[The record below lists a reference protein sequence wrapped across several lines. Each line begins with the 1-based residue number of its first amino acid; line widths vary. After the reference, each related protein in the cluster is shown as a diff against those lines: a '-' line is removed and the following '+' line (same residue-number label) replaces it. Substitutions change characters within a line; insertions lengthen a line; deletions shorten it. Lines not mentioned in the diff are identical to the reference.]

1 MKKTITGI
9 FLCVSAFI
17 YVSAQ
22 DTNPFM
28 QEYNKLILKTDSL
41 EKNSKTLKESIMALE
56 ETVKMKDAVID
67 SLRLVVTNIQDN
79 DGRQTATIST
89 LQAEVESL
97 KKNADKFDDI
107 SLRYANGRLQ
117 LSYNEARVKE
127 AIELF
132 DSIRNPDMKKEFIDI
147 RNYLLK
153 YPEAMQSVDNTLKE
167 LNESTKDYNMT
178 KIDEW
183 KRVAL
188 GYINKNPFYNKMTA
202 KGVSY
207 YFLDDILNEAAA
219 RVRSANDPK
228 KITFTDL
235 HYRIYPSGKK

>member
-1 MKKTITGI
+1 
-9 FLCVSAFI
+9 
-17 YVSAQ
+17 
-22 DTNPFM
+22 M

-41 EKNSKTLKESIMALE
+41 EKNSKTLNESIMALE
-56 ETVKMKDAVID
+56 ETVKKKDAVID

-79 DGRQTATIST
+79 DGRQTATISA

-117 LSYNEARVKE
+117 LPYDDARVKD

-167 LNESTKDYNMT
+167 LNESTKVYNMT
-178 KIDEW
+178 KINEW
-183 KRVAL
+183 KSVAL
-188 GYINKNPFYNKMTA
+188 GYINKNPFYNKKTA

-207 YFLDDILNEAAA
+207 YFLDDILSEAAD